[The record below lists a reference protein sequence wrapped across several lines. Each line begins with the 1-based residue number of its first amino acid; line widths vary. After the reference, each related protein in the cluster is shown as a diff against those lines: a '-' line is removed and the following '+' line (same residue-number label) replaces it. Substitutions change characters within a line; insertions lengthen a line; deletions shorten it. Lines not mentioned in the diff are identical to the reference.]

1 MLLLEVGMVGGGQ
14 DSLPC
19 SFPEHSPCAGCCED
33 THGPAHCDFLK
44 MGEGADRERAAPG
57 LRVTH
62 GHLALRVPGRQAG
75 SVEVPS
81 LMAEGQGARRRGG
94 ASEESERREF
104 QVEEW
109 PEQRWS

>member
-14 DSLPC
+14 GSPPR
-19 SFPEHSPCAGCCED
+19 SFPEHGPCAGCCED

-44 MGEGADRERAAPG
+44 VAEGADRERAAPG

-75 SVEVPS
+75 SVVPA
-81 LMAEGQGARRRGG
+81 LMAEGRGARRRGG
-94 ASEESERREF
+94 ASEESERRAF